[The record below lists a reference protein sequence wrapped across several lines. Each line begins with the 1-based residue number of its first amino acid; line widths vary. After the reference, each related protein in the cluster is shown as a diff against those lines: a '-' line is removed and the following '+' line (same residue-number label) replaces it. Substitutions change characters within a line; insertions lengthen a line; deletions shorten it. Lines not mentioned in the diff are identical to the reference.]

1 MLAGMSDAAKTKPEN
16 RALLPALHFVGFRD
30 ERYWNAVRIWGKPDF
45 IHITY
50 DRYAVQD
57 MAPWDVV
64 VFAKGDWQQEPR
76 PFSGPG
82 LIEV

>member
-1 MLAGMSDAAKTKPEN
+1 MSGAANLSQNKRAQKP
-16 RALLPALHFVGFRD
+16 AVHFVGFRD
-30 ERYWNAVRIWGKPDF
+30 ERYWNAVRIWGRPDF

-57 MAPWDVV
+57 MAPWDIV

-76 PFSGPG
+76 YFSGPD
-82 LIEV
+82 LIET